1 MKTGMGRDGFIWFEG
16 VIEDRMD
23 PLGIGRMRVR
33 AYGFDS
39 ASREEVPTEHL
50 PWAYPMLPLNSAQ
63 GEVHSPKEGT
73 WVLGFFRDGEDA
85 QDRVILGT
93 INTGAYNGT

>member
-33 AYGFDS
+33 AYGWDS

-50 PWAYPMLPLNSAQ
+50 PWA
-63 GEVHSPKEGT
+63 
-73 WVLGFFRDGEDA
+73 
-85 QDRVILGT
+85 
-93 INTGAYNGT
+93 